1 MLTVKF
7 RGNVIS
13 GISNI
18 ELRGESLYLSGG
30 ATNFKFD
37 DVKSV
42 MARMKGRFNSVEAT
56 TVTMMKPIINT
67 SHISCD
73 NLVAILDGCDAEV
86 VKNDNYKVKDV
97 ELDEEGVITLIDSSN
112 TAEIMEVETDF
123 DMYTENSVILPKCE
137 VFIDGNVIDECVAKD
152 IVCVMDYKQLC
163 KRVDMRTT
171 VENTRV
177 KSRIAFVKREFVMNN
192 TDFYVPFGCGFEHVT
207 DKETGKMN
215 LDGVL
220 PFYATHSSAAADFR
234 SSEDKVIPPVEV
246 IDGKLVAKPTL
257 VHTGIKAY
265 MNNCD
270 VLHLYNRSSNPK
282 RGLVLANGVGV
293 VDADYYNNESN
304 DGDIMFAF
312 FNFSGEPVEI
322 KKGDVIGQG
331 EFSVFRRPNDAVVN
345 DVKRSGGFGSTSK

>member
-13 GISNI
+13 GINNI
-18 ELRGESLYLSGG
+18 ELKGESLYLSGG

-42 MARMKGRFNSVEAT
+42 MARMKGRFNSVEAMS
-56 TVTMMKPIINT
+56 VTMMRSVVDT
-67 SHISCD
+67 LHISCD
-73 NLVAILDGCDAEV
+73 NLVAILDGDGAETI
-86 VKNDNYKVKDV
+86 KNDNYKVKGV
-97 ELDEEGVITLIDSSN
+97 ELDEEGVITLVNSSN
-112 TAEIMEVETDF
+112 TADILEVEADF
-123 DMYTENSVILPKCE
+123 DMYTESSVILPKCE
-137 VFIDGNVIDECVAKD
+137 VFIDGNVIDECIANDV
-152 IVCVMDYKQLC
+152 VCVMDYKQLC
-163 KRVDMRTT
+163 KRVDMKTT
-171 VENTRV
+171 VANTRV
-177 KSRIAFVKREFVMNN
+177 KSRIAFVNREFVMNN
-192 TDFYVPFGCGFEHVT
+192 TDFYIPFGCGFEHVT
-207 DKETGKMN
+207 DKETGQMN
-215 LDGVL
+215 FEGVI
-220 PFYATHSSAAADFR
+220 PFYATHNSAAADFR

-246 IDGKLVAKPTL
+246 VDGKLVAKPTL
-257 VHTGIKAY
+257 VHTGVKAY
-265 MNNCD
+265 MSENE